1 MKAKWALRT
10 VGGVYLA
17 VVLVGPLALVF
28 WSAFRHGLGPFW
40 TAITSPDAVAALK
53 LTLITAA
60 IAVPA
65 NTIFGLL
72 AAHLL
77 VRRRFRGRRA
87 FNTLI
92 GLPLALSP
100 VVVGLALV
108 LVWGSGGWFG
118 PWAVNHGVNV
128 IFATPGIVL
137 ATIVVSLPF
146 VTRELVPV
154 LRELGVEQQEAAAT
168 MGASPLQILWRI
180 TLPAVR
186 YGLIYGV
193 VLTTARVIGEFG
205 AVAVVSGNI
214 AGQSQTMTLYVQ
226 NQFQQFNMTGAYSA
240 SVLLACIAI
249 ATVVV
254 LRLVNRRGVR

>member
-1 MKAKWALRT
+1 MSTRLGLRAIA
-10 VGGVYLA
+10 GVYLA
-17 VVLVGPLALVF
+17 IVLVGPLGLVF
-28 WSAFRHGLGPFW
+28 WSAFRHGVGPVW
-40 TAITSPDAVAALK
+40 GAMSSPDAVAALK
-53 LTLITAA
+53 LTLIAAA

-65 NTIFGLL
+65 NTIFGVL
-72 AAHLL
+72 AAL
-77 VRRRFRGRRA
+77 VLARRRFPGRRTFSA
-87 FNTLI
+87 LI
-92 GLPLALSP
+92 DLPLALSP

-108 LVWGSGGWFG
+108 LVWGRGGWFG
-118 PWAVNHGVNV
+118 TWAIDHGVSV

-168 MGASPLQILWRI
+168 LGANRFQIVWRI

-186 YGLIYGV
+186 YGLIYGI

-205 AVAVVSGNI
+205 AVAVVSGNV
-214 AGQSQTMTLYVQ
+214 AGQTQTMTLYVE
-226 NQFQQFNMTGAYSA
+226 NRFQQFDLVGAYSA
-240 SVLLACIAI
+240 SVMLACISI

-254 LRLVNRRGVR
+254 MRLVNRRGAR

>member
-1 MKAKWALRT
+1 MKAKWSLRAIA
-10 VGGVYLA
+10 GGYLA
-17 VVLVGPLALVF
+17 IVLVAPLAVVF
-28 WSAFRHGLGPFW
+28 WSAFRHGLGPVW
-40 TAITSPDAVAALK
+40 DAITSPDAIAALK

-72 AAHLL
+72 AAHVL
-77 VRRRFRGRRA
+77 VRRRFAGRRA
-87 FNTLI
+87 FSALI
-92 GLPLALSP
+92 DLPLALSP

-108 LVWGSGGWFG
+108 LVWGRDGWFG
-118 PWAVNHGVNV
+118 PWTIDHGVTV

-168 MGASPLQILWRI
+168 LGAGPLQILWRI

-226 NQFQQFNMTGAYSA
+226 NQYQQFNLTGAYSA
-240 SVLLACIAI
+240 SVLLAGIAI
-249 ATVVV
+249 VTVVA
-254 LRLVNRRGVR
+254 LRLVNRRGAK

>member
-10 VGGVYLA
+10 IAGGYLA
-17 VVLVGPLALVF
+17 IVLVAPLVVVF
-28 WSAFRHGLGPFW
+28 WSAFRHGVGPVW
-40 TAITSPDAVAALK
+40 DAITSPDAVAALR

-72 AAHLL
+72 AAHVL
-77 VRRRFRGRRA
+77 VRRRFPGRRA
-87 FNTLI
+87 FSALVD
-92 GLPLALSP
+92 LPLALSP

-108 LVWGSGGWFG
+108 LVWGRDGWFG
-118 PWAVNHGVNV
+118 PWAIDHGVTV

-154 LRELGVEQQEAAAT
+154 LRALGVEQQEAAAT
-168 MGASPLQILWRI
+168 LGAGPLQILWRI

-226 NQFQQFNMTGAYSA
+226 NQFQQFNLTGAYSA
-240 SVLLACIAI
+240 SVLLAGIAI

-254 LRLVNRRGVR
+254 LRLVNRRGAK

>member
-1 MKAKWALRT
+1 MRAKWGLRA
-10 VGGVYLA
+10 VAGIYLA
-17 VVLVGPLALVF
+17 IVLVGPLALVF

-40 TAITSPDAVAALK
+40 DAISSPDAVAALK

-65 NTIFGLL
+65 NTIFGII
-72 AAHLL
+72 AAHVL
-77 VRRRFRGRRA
+77 VRRRFHGRRA
-87 FNTLI
+87 FSALVD
-92 GLPLALSP
+92 LPLALSP

-108 LVWGSGGWFG
+108 LVWGQGGWFG
-118 PWAVNHGVNV
+118 NWAIDHGITV

-154 LRELGVEQQEAAAT
+154 LQELGVEQQEAAAT
-168 MGASPLQILWRI
+168 LGASPLQILWRV

-226 NQFQQFNMTGAYSA
+226 NEFQQFDMTGAYSA
-240 SVLLACIAI
+240 SVLLAGIAI
-249 ATVVV
+249 ATVLL
-254 LRLVNRRGVR
+254 LRLVNRRGAK

>member
-1 MKAKWALRT
+1 MTAKWTLR
-10 VGGVYLA
+10 GVAGAYLA
-17 VVLVGPLALVF
+17 VVLIAPLALVF
-28 WSAFRHGLGPFW
+28 WSAFRHGIGPFW
-40 TAITSPDAVAALK
+40 DAISSADAVAALK

-72 AAHLL
+72 SAHLL

-87 FNTLI
+87 FGALI
-92 GLPLALSP
+92 DLPLALSP

-108 LVWGSGGWFG
+108 LVWGRGGWFG
-118 PWAVNHGVNV
+118 TWATDHGISV

-168 MGASPLQILWRI
+168 LGAGPLQILRRI

-205 AVAVVSGNI
+205 AVAVVSGDI

-226 NQFQQFNMTGAYSA
+226 NQYQQFDLVGAYSA

-249 ATVVV
+249 ATVVA
-254 LRLVNRRGVR
+254 LRVVNRRGAR

>member
-1 MKAKWALRT
+1 MR
-10 VGGVYLA
+10 GVAGAYLA
-17 VVLVGPLALVF
+17 IVLMGPLALVF
-28 WSAFRHGLGPFW
+28 WSAFRHGVGPFW
-40 TAITSPDAVAALK
+40 DAISSPNAVAALK

-72 AAHLL
+72 SAHLL
-77 VRRRFRGRRA
+77 VRRSFPGRRA
-87 FNTLI
+87 FGALI
-92 GLPLALSP
+92 DLPLALSP

-108 LVWGSGGWFG
+108 LVWGRGGWLG
-118 PWAVNHGVNV
+118 TWATDHGISV

-137 ATIVVSLPF
+137 ATVVVSLPF

-168 MGASPLQILWRI
+168 LGAGPLQILWRI

-186 YGLIYGV
+186 YGLVYGV

-205 AVAVVSGNI
+205 AVAVVSGDI

-226 NQFQQFNMTGAYSA
+226 NQYQQFDLVGAYSA

-249 ATVVV
+249 VTVVA
-254 LRLVNRRGVR
+254 LRVVNRRGAG

>member
-1 MKAKWALRT
+1 MSAKWALRT
-10 VGGVYLA
+10 IAGGYLA
-17 VVLVGPLALVF
+17 IVLVAPLVVVF
-28 WSAFRHGLGPFW
+28 WSAFRHGIGPFW
-40 TAITSPDAVAALK
+40 DAITSPDAVAALK
-53 LTLITAA
+53 LTLVTAA

-72 AAHLL
+72 AAHVL
-77 VRRRFRGRRA
+77 VRRRFAGRRA
-87 FNTLI
+87 FSALI
-92 GLPLALSP
+92 DLPLALSP

-108 LVWGSGGWFG
+108 LVWGRDGWFG
-118 PWAVNHGVNV
+118 TWAIDHGVTV

-168 MGASPLQILWRI
+168 LGAGPLQILWRV

-186 YGLIYGV
+186 YALIYGV

-240 SVLLACIAI
+240 SVLLAGIAI

-254 LRLVNRRGVR
+254 LRLVNRGGAK